1 LSEAGL
7 RPVELLDPSRHDCH
21 GFDCGIAELD
31 EWLVRTAPLA
41 AAAGT
46 AATWVLC
53 RDRRVVGYYALAM
66 GSVRHEVAPSRL
78 RRGQPDPVPVLLLAK
93 LALHREEHGTGLGA
107 DMLRDALIRAIAGAR
122 QFGARAVIV
131 DAIDDRA
138 FTFYQHHGFLPFPGQ
153 LRLYRRIGDL
163 ERSLGP

>member
-1 LSEAGL
+1 LSQAGCD
-7 RPVELLDPSRHDCH
+7 PVELLDPARHDCD
-21 GFDCGIAELD
+21 GFECGVAELD
-31 EWLVRTAPLA
+31 EWLVRTASVA

-53 RDRRVVGYYALAM
+53 RDRRVVGHYALAM
-66 GSVRHEVAPSRL
+66 GSVQHEVAPSRL
-78 RRGQPDPVPVLLLAK
+78 RRGQPDPVPVLLLAT

-107 DMLRDALIRAIAGAR
+107 DLLRDALIRAIAGAR
-122 QFGARAVIV
+122 HFGARAVIV

-138 FTFYQHHGFLPFPGQ
+138 FSFYQHHGFLPFPGQ

-163 ERSLGP
+163 ERSLGA

>member
-1 LSEAGL
+1 M
-7 RPVELLDPSRHDCH
+7 
-21 GFDCGIAELD
+21 AELD
-31 EWLVRTAPLA
+31 EWLVRTAPVA

-66 GSVRHEVAPSRL
+66 GSVQHEAAPSRL

-93 LALHREEHGTGLGA
+93 LALHLDEHGTGLGA
-107 DMLRDALIRAIAGAR
+107 DLLRDALIRAIAGAR

-138 FTFYQHHGFLPFPGQ
+138 FRFHQHHGFLPFPGQ
-153 LRLYRRIGDL
+153 PRLCRRIGDL
-163 ERSLGP
+163 ERSLGA